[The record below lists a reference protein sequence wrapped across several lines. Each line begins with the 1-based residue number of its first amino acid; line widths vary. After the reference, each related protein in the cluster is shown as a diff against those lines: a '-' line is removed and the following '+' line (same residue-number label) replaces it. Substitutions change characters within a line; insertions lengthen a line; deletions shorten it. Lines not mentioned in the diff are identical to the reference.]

1 MQKTIAVILFVAMGA
16 YVAACLLLFFL
27 QRSLIYYPPANAAF
41 PVPRTTTL
49 AVPGALL
56 KVSERPLAGKRA
68 LIYLGGNAEDVSAS
82 LPQLARA
89 CPDRALYLLH
99 YRGYTGSTGK
109 PSEQALVADALALFD
124 RVAREHAD
132 VAVVGRSLGTGVA
145 VQLAAQRPV
154 SRMVLVTPFDSLAGL
169 AARQFPVFPVRLLL
183 RDRYDSA
190 AHAPRV
196 RAPTL
201 LVAAAEDEI
210 IPAHSAEALLA
221 RFPEGVA
228 SLRVIA
234 GTGHN
239 TISLSPE
246 FIAALAWANQD

>member
-1 MQKTIAVILFVAMGA
+1 MQKTIAVVLFLAMGI
-16 YVAACLLLFFL
+16 YVAACLAVLFL
-27 QRSLIYYPPANAAF
+27 QRSLIYYPPPAAGF
-41 PVPRTTTL
+41 PAPQTTTL

-56 KVSERPLAGKRA
+56 KVSERPLAGRRA

-89 CPDRALYLLH
+89 YPDRALYLLH

-109 PSEQALVADALALFD
+109 PSEQALVADAVALFD
-124 RVAREHAD
+124 RVVREHED

-154 SRMVLVTPFDSLAGL
+154 SRMVLVTPFDSMAGL
-169 AARQFPVFPVRLLL
+169 AARQFPIFPIRLLL

-190 AHAPRV
+190 TYAPRV
-196 RAPTL
+196 KAPTL
-201 LVAAAEDEI
+201 LVAAAEDEL
-210 IPAHSAEALLA
+210 IPARSAEALLA
-221 RFPEGVA
+221 SFPEGVA